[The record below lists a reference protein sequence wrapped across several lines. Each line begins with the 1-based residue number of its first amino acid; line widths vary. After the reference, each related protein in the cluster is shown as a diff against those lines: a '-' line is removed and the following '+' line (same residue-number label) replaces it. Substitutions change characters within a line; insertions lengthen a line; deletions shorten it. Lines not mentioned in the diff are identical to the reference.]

1 MYAFRYVYMNLLDKG
16 NSWHKKITIGTLIS
30 LSRGYLQSDKQRF
43 KNLLLICLRTVW
55 MLMSEDFV
63 ESWRRATVTLRSIW
77 MLFIHTYKIAD
88 PI

>member
-1 MYAFRYVYMNLLDKG
+1 MNLLDKG
-16 NSWHKKITIGTLIS
+16 KSWHQKITIGTLIS
-30 LSRGYLQSDKQRF
+30 LTRSYLQSDKQCF

-63 ESWRRATVTLRSIW
+63 ESWMIATVALRSIW
-77 MLFIHTYKIAD
+77 MLLIHTYKIAD